1 MIVAGLVVQHRGGEQ
16 AAMIETPLS
25 ATCRAGDPHDLRGD
39 LVAAVAA
46 ITSDGGQGIRV
57 RAKSGERVKVRMGV
71 VGRLRYPMP
80 AVRGVGFGRPTDI
93 ARHQGASRG
102 SCGRH

>member
-1 MIVAGLVVQHRGGEQ
+1 
-16 AAMIETPLS
+16 
-25 ATCRAGDPHDLRGD
+25 
-39 LVAAVAA
+39 
-46 ITSDGGQGIRV
+46 
-57 RAKSGERVKVRMGV
+57 VRMGV

>member
-1 MIVAGLVVQHRGGEQ
+1 
-16 AAMIETPLS
+16 MIETPLS
-25 ATCRAGDPHDLRGD
+25 ATCRAGDPYDLRGD